1 MNKKKKKYT
10 YQPEIIR
17 LRCSEHGAGPAFHT
31 ISFHISQF
39 KMFCT
44 EFLVDFLHC
53 YFVGLSY
60 QIYLLF
66 YTVSEVDKNV
76 SENETTSYFSS
87 RNNIRGF

>member
-1 MNKKKKKYT
+1 
-10 YQPEIIR
+10 
-17 LRCSEHGAGPAFHT
+17 
-31 ISFHISQF
+31 
-39 KMFCT
+39 MFCT